1 MTTFGLIHGAQ
12 HGAWSWAL
20 LVPELKALGHDAVT
34 MDLPVEDP
42 DAGLEAYVQTALD
55 ALQDVT
61 GDDLV
66 VVGHS
71 MAGMVAPIV
80 ASRRPARAVVYLCG
94 VVPVPGKTMAEV
106 LVDEPDLER
115 PRIRRNASTLRDD
128 GVRVVT
134 PEVGREIYYHDC
146 PPELAEWAST
156 QLRPTA
162 DTAVYD
168 VSPIDRFPDIDTI
181 SIVCADDRVVSP
193 AWSRRVARSRLG
205 IDCIELPG
213 GHAPMLSRP
222 AALAEILAG
231 I

>member
-12 HGAWSWAL
+12 HGAWSWSL
-20 LVPELKALGHDAVT
+20 LVPELEARGFETVA

-42 DAGLEAYVQTALD
+42 EAGLRNYVETVVASLEE
-55 ALQDVT
+55 VT
-61 GDDLV
+61 DDLV

-71 MAGMVAPIV
+71 MAGMVAPVV
-80 ASRRPARAVVYLCG
+80 ATLRPTRAVVYLCG

-115 PRIRRNASTLRDD
+115 PRIRTDSSTLRED

-146 PPELAEWAST
+146 PPELAQWASQ

-168 VSPIDRFPDIDTI
+168 VSPLDNFPDVKTV
-181 SIVCADDRVVSP
+181 SIICTEDRVVSP
-193 AWSRRVARSRLG
+193 DWSRRVARSRLG

-222 AALAEILAG
+222 RRLAEVLAEV
-231 I
+231 

>member
-20 LVPELKALGHDAVT
+20 LVPELEARGFQAVT
-34 MDLPVEDP
+34 MDLPVDDP
-42 DAGLEAYVQTALD
+42 KAGLEEYTETALA
-55 ALQDVT
+55 ALAGVA
-61 GDDLV
+61 DDLV

-80 ASRRPARAVVYLCG
+80 ASRRPTRAIAYLCG
-94 VVPVPGKTMAEV
+94 VVPVPGKKMADV
-106 LVDEPDLER
+106 LIDEPDLER
-115 PRIRRNASTLRDD
+115 PRIRRNASVLRDD
-128 GVRVVT
+128 GLRVVS

-146 PPELAEWAST
+146 SNELAEWASQ

-162 DTAVYD
+162 DTAVFD
-168 VSPIDRFPDIDTI
+168 VSPIDRFPDIKTV
-181 SIVCADDRVVSP
+181 SIICTEDRVVSP
-193 AWSRRVARSRLG
+193 DWSRRIAKSRLG
-205 IDCIELPG
+205 LECIELPG

-222 AALAEILAG
+222 AALADVLAT